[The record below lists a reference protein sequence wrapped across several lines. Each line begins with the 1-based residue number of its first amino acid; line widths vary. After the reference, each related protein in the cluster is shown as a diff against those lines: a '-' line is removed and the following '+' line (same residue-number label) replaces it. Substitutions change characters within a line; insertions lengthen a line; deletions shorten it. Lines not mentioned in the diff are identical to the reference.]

1 MIFNRFLKQHAAEI
15 EKKQNESENKK
26 AMGNIVL
33 YGSVVQV
40 LGRYF
45 ILKRLV
51 LIWLYDCSC
60 CI

>member
-51 LIWLYDCSC
+51 LI
-60 CI
+60 

>member
-1 MIFNRFLKQHAAEI
+1 MICNRFLKQHAAEI

-40 LGRYF
+40 LANCLSSKEVKF
-45 ILKRLV
+45 
-51 LIWLYDCSC
+51 
-60 CI
+60 